1 MCFLV
6 LNQNKSMAKTFFYIT
21 AFLNAALL
29 FCAGIV
35 AAEDGFQTTS
45 SPVSSPAKAIKR
57 GHAHNDYEHPRPLL
71 DALDNG
77 FCSVEADI
85 FLDKETLLVAHF
97 ALQLKPERTLES
109 LYLEP
114 LRDRAK
120 KFEGKIFPDAESPD
134 AENFYLW
141 IDIKTDAPSTYAV
154 LKKVLEKYADILT
167 RYENDT
173 VIPGAVT
180 VILTG
185 SANLNLIRNEPIRYA
200 GIDGGRAALDSDVS
214 ANLIPAIGL
223 PWRREFPQFK
233 GTLTLA
239 EREKLAEQVRK
250 AHDKGRKLRY
260 WGAPDHEEFWKI
272 LYDADVDFINTDRLE
287 PLRKFLSERH

>member
-1 MCFLV
+1 M
-6 LNQNKSMAKTFFYIT
+6 SKTFFYL
-21 AFLNAALL
+21 AVLL
-29 FCAGIV
+29 LCADVV
-35 AAEDGFQTTS
+35 AAEDGFQTT
-45 SPVSSPAKAIKR
+45 SSPAKAIKR

-85 FLDKETLLVAHF
+85 FLVKETLLVAHF
-97 ALQLKPERTLES
+97 AIQLRPERTLES

-120 KFEGKIFPDAESPD
+120 KFEGKIFPDAE
-134 AENFYLW
+134 NFYLW
-141 IDIKTDAPSTYAV
+141 IDLKTDASATYAV

-185 SANLNLIRNEPIRYA
+185 SANLNLIWEEPIRYA
-200 GIDGGRAALDSDVS
+200 GVDGGRAALDSDVS
-214 ANLIPAIGL
+214 ANLVPAIGIQ
-223 PWRREFPQFK
+223 WRREFPQFK
-233 GTLTLA
+233 EKLTPA
-239 EREKLAEQVRK
+239 EQEKLAEQVRK
-250 AHDKGRKLRY
+250 VHDKGRKLRY
-260 WGAPDHEEFWKI
+260 WDAPDREEFWKI